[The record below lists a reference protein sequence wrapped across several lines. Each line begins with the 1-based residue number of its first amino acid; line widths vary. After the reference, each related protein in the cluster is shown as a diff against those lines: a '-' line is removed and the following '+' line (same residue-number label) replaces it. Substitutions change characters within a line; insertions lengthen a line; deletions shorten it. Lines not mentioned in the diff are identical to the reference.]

1 MIGRSLYTVTLRLSS
16 LNWKDSITTVF
27 TTMAKKFR
35 FNRDTPKVVISQD
48 KKVPEPVQPQ
58 PQVTPQQ
65 QKTQK
70 EMNQAEPLYCIEENV
85 TTGWEVLETNLTRA
99 NCESKFK
106 WYAEQL
112 CLSPQSIRIRRV
124 R

>member
-1 MIGRSLYTVTLRLSS
+1 MIGRSLYTATLRLSS
-16 LNWKDSITTVF
+16 LNWKDSIKTVF

-48 KKVPEPVQPQ
+48 KKVPEPQPQ
-58 PQVTPQQ
+58 STP
-65 QKTQK
+65 TPQK
-70 EMNQAEPLYCIEENV
+70 EMNQPEPLYCIEENV
-85 TTGWEVLETNLTRA
+85 TTGWEVLETNLNRT

-112 CLSPQSIRIRRV
+112 CLSPQSIRIRRI

>member
-27 TTMAKKFR
+27 TIMAKKFR
-35 FNRDTPKVVISQD
+35 FNKDTPKVVISQE
-48 KKVPEPVQPQ
+48 KKVPQPQ
-58 PQVTPQQ
+58 PQLTPQP
-65 QKTQK
+65 QK
-70 EMNQAEPLYCIEENV
+70 EMNQPEPLYCIEENV

-106 WYAEQL
+106 WYAEQFTIP
-112 CLSPQSIRIRRV
+112 PQSIRIRRIQ
-124 R
+124 

>member
-27 TTMAKKFR
+27 TIMAKKFR

-48 KKVPEPVQPQ
+48 KKVPEP
-58 PQVTPQQ
+58 QQ
-65 QKTQK
+65 QKTQVTQQEQTK
-70 EMNQAEPLYCIEENV
+70 MKQEPLYCIEENV
-85 TTGWEVLETNLTRA
+85 TTGWEVLETNLNRT

>member
-16 LNWKDSITTVF
+16 LNWKDSIRTVF

-48 KKVPEPVQPQ
+48 KKVPEPIQQPQ
-58 PQVTPQQ
+58 QPTP
-65 QKTQK
+65 QK
-70 EMNQAEPLYCIEENV
+70 EMTQQQEPLYCIEENV

-112 CLSPQSIRIRRV
+112 CLSPQSIRIRRIK
-124 R
+124 

>member
-16 LNWKDSITTVF
+16 LNWKDSITTVLS
-27 TTMAKKFR
+27 TMAKKFR

-48 KKVPEPVQPQ
+48 KKVPEPVQQ
-58 PQVTPQQ
+58 PTPTQQ
-65 QKTQK
+65 EQPKMSQ
-70 EMNQAEPLYCIEENV
+70 EPLYCIEENV
-85 TTGWEVLETNLTRA
+85 TTGWEVLETNLTRT